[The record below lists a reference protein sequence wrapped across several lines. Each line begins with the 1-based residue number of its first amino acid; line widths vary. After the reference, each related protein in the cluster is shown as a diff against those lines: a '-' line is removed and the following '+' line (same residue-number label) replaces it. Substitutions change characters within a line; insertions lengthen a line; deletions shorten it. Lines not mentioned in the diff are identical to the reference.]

1 MANSDYYRKMKT
13 LFIIEIERE
22 TDMTKMEEF
31 AGTWM
36 QTSATLYDEFLKVRL
51 KSVYMTF

>member
-1 MANSDYYRKMKT
+1 MADYCKKMKT

-22 TDMTKMEEF
+22 TEMTTMEEF

-51 KSVYMTF
+51 KSVYTTF

>member
-1 MANSDYYRKMKT
+1 MGNSDYCKKMKT

-22 TDMTKMEEF
+22 TEMTTMEEF